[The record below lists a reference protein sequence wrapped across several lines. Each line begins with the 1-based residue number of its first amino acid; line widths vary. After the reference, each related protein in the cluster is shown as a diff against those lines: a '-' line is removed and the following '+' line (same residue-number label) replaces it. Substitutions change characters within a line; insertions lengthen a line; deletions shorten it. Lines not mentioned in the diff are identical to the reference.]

1 MDDSILFDIK
11 LEECGLI
18 KCSISDPVYK
28 FCLLNNINNV
38 GDFIKR
44 YHEKRFDMDRRH
56 NFNYFDGIVDL
67 IKLFYLNH
75 KLIVG
80 NNMVKKI
87 ELIKMKNPYCNYA
100 RVKNE
105 YYNESLRRLGFT
117 QNETTVLLS
126 HGFYLNKEVS
136 IITIIKSY
144 LNKNS
149 SLKIHNK
156 EEQSIFIKKLNML
169 NDYYDKNIKS
179 IEHKC
184 DYSLDKVIN
193 KLLNLQD
200 LYKKREILEKKILDV
215 STDLQNELSKL
226 PQDDNDVKTLIK
238 RYDKIN
244 CKIN

>member
-1 MDDSILFDIK
+1 MDDILFDIK

-18 KCSISDPVYK
+18 KCNISDPVYK
-28 FCLLNNINNV
+28 FCLLNNVNNV
-38 GDFIKR
+38 GDFIKK

-67 IKLFYLNH
+67 IKLFYLDH
-75 KLIVG
+75 KLIVE
-80 NNMVKKI
+80 NNMLKKI

-105 YYNESLRRLGFT
+105 HYNESLRRLGFT
-117 QNETTVLLS
+117 QSETSILLS

-144 LNKNS
+144 LNNNS
-149 SLKIHNK
+149 KLKIHNK
-156 EEQSIFIKKLNML
+156 EEQSIFLKKLNIL
-169 NDYYDKNIKS
+169 NEYYDKNIKS
-179 IEHKC
+179 IERK
-184 DYSLDKVIN
+184 DFSLDNVTN
-193 KLLNLQD
+193 KLLYLQD
-200 LYKKREILEKKILDV
+200 LYKKREILEKKLLDV
-215 STDLQNELSKL
+215 STDLQSELSKL
-226 PQDDNDVKTLIK
+226 PQDDLEVKALVK